1 MRYRAAA
8 GVGEE
13 AHSRQPHWCPWSK
26 LVNVETWGHVSGPI
40 VMAHAF
46 AELRYGIVAHQHER
60 DFNYGHNF
68 AHTLYGLGMLHVR
81 YRARRNHGT
90 LFEPLAAR
98 QRTPGV
104 ATDVLVMRIGAVGR
118 GAVAGR
124 GRRHGSRREGFVLP
138 CGFRKSERD
147 FIWRSDQRDPLAKE
161 PSRISGQH
169 ADTPLRYANWLPT
182 SQQDTVLVQSL
193 PLC

>member
-1 MRYRAAA
+1 VRYGAAA
-8 GVGEE
+8 GGAEE
-13 AHSRQPHWCPWSK
+13 AHSRQRHLCPWSK
-26 LVNVETWGHVSGPI
+26 PVNVETWGHVSGPI

-98 QRTPGV
+98 QRTPGI
-104 ATDVLVMRIGAVGR
+104 ATDVLVMRIGAVGHR
-118 GAVAGR
+118 AGR
-124 GRRHGSRREGFVLP
+124 GGRHGSRRG
-138 CGFRKSERD
+138 SSHA
-147 FIWRSDQRDPLAKE
+147 RSCRHGLVEPGIFYLATRECSLKTA
-161 PSRISGQH
+161 STKWSKHGH
-169 ADTPLRYANWLPT
+169 T
-182 SQQDTVLVQSL
+182 STVR
-193 PLC
+193 